1 MYSRSILSFGIV
13 TFSLTGLSA
22 PALTAFAASRSTTSR
37 PSDVSM
43 LDSPQ
48 IAQVVLPQENLP
60 PSQQPLPDIDLPSP
74 LPAPEDLLR
83 PEQPTPETPLPV
95 PGEVPETI
103 VVESFQVVGS
113 TVFGD
118 ADFAVITAPYTQ
130 RPLTFD
136 ELFEV
141 RSQITA
147 LYEDA
152 GYVTSAA
159 ILPPQVLTDGVVTI
173 QVIEGTLESIVVQ
186 GTEDLKPIYVSSRIE
201 PYVTPP
207 LNIDRLLEGLQL
219 LQLDPLIRRVA
230 AELAAGPQAG
240 TSLLTLTVEE
250 ADSGSLSLEL
260 NNFRS
265 PSVGSFQQVLELEE
279 NNFTGL
285 GDRFRVA
292 ASNSQGS
299 RSLQLGYRTYVN
311 PQYGTVEFTLGGSVG
326 EVVEGNLELLDIESS
341 SVFGEVTWR
350 NPFNRTPNSEN
361 AVGLTYTRQQSDAV
375 FLESLFGEA
384 VPFPSLGADDD
395 GRTTVSALRLFYE
408 GTHQNERE
416 VFAWRTQLSMGLGTF
431 LGGTVLENFGGD
443 QLLGFDEPRPDN
455 EFLALQGQA
464 QWVRLLAPNTLLVL
478 NGELQFASDAL
489 VPAEQFRLGG
499 ANGVRGYRQD
509 LSLTDNGFLATA
521 EVRLPIYR
529 HPVRSYQLQIT
540 PFLEFGAGWNT
551 RNPTPANNVLASIGT
566 GLVWQQPNL
575 IARIDWG
582 IPLNSVDRLGDSL
595 QENGLYFSL
604 EYRPTF

>member
-1 MYSRSILSFGIV
+1 MCSKSILCSGIV
-13 TFSLTGLSA
+13 TFSFAGLPTLTLAKVPVWPSPSLMASDATRWDA
-22 PALTAFAASRSTTSR
+22 PQ
-37 PSDVSM
+37 V
-43 LDSPQ
+43 
-48 IAQVVLPQENLP
+48 AQVVLPQENLP

-74 LPAPEDLLR
+74 LPAPEDLLL
-83 PEQPTPETPLPV
+83 PAQPTPATPLPI
-95 PGEVPETI
+95 PGEVPETVI
-103 VVESFQVVGS
+103 VESFQVVGS
-113 TVFGD
+113 TVFSD
-118 ADFAVITAPYTQ
+118 TDFAAVTASYTQ

-141 RSQITA
+141 RSLITA
-147 LYEDA
+147 LYEEA

-173 QVIEGTLESIVVQ
+173 QVIEGTLENIVVQ
-186 GTEDLKPIYVSSRIE
+186 GTDNLRSVYVSSRIE

-207 LNIDRLLEGLQL
+207 LNVDRLLEGLRL

-230 AELAAGPQAG
+230 AELSAGPQAG

-250 ADSGSLSLEL
+250 ANSGSLSLEL

-279 NNFTGL
+279 SNFTGW

-299 RSLQLGYRTYVN
+299 RSIQLGYRTYVN

-326 EVVEGNLELLDIESS
+326 EVIEGNLELLDIESS
-341 SVFGEVTWR
+341 SIFGEVTWR
-350 NPFNRTPNSEN
+350 HPFNRTPNSEN

-375 FLESLFGEA
+375 FLGSLLGEE

-431 LGGTVLENFGGD
+431 LGGTVLEDLSGD
-443 QLLGFDEPRPDN
+443 ELFGFDEPRPDN

-478 NGELQFASDAL
+478 NGELQLASHAL

-521 EVRLPIYR
+521 EVRLPVYR
-529 HPVRSYQLQIT
+529 HPVQPYQLQIT

-551 RNPTPANNVLASIGT
+551 RHPTPSDNVLASIGT

-575 IARIDWG
+575 TARIDWG